1 MWTRTALAAG
11 PGLFQDVRVTSVVLL
26 ALAVFTA
33 CAVEMV
39 EALTIVVA
47 VGLTRGWRSALEGA
61 VVAVVVLAALVASIG
76 LPLVHLV
83 PLDTLRVIVGALLLV
98 FGLGWLRKAIL
109 RASGHKALHDED
121 KIFAETVDELRLDGT
136 EGDAA
141 TGAAGARPARPQRD
155 AAGFVVA
162 FKGVFLEGTEVVL
175 IVLTLGASSHRLPL
189 AAGAAAAALV
199 IVTGVGIVVARQLSE
214 VPENTMKLVVG
225 LMLTTFGVFWL
236 GEGVGVRWPSSDLSL
251 LWLLALF
258 ALETALAVGVL
269 RRLAP
274 APEGSGP

>member
-1 MWTRTALAAG
+1 
-11 PGLFQDVRVTSVVLL
+11 
-26 ALAVFTA
+26 
-33 CAVEMV
+33 
-39 EALTIVVA
+39 VA

-61 VVAVVVLAALVASIG
+61 VVAVAVLAALVASIG
-76 LPLVHLV
+76 LPLVRLV

-121 KIFAETVDELRLDGT
+121 KIFAETVDELRLDRAEAG
-136 EGDAA
+136 GASGASAA
-141 TGAAGARPARPQRD
+141 RTARPPRD

-189 AAGAAAAALV
+189 AAVAAAAALV

-236 GEGVGVRWPSSDLSL
+236 GEGVGVSWPSSDLSL
-251 LWLLALF
+251 LWLLGLF
-258 ALETALAVGVL
+258 ALETALAVGIM
-269 RRLAP
+269 RRLAPAPAPGPGPAPAP
-274 APEGSGP
+274 APEGSGA